1 MIPQIQQVKAAFV
14 PAHDRRAQAQDDG
27 FDRLMQEADERDR
40 RAPHLEQAEAAAQPA
55 PDSSSVP
62 MTSKDQAA
70 SGESEVA
77 TEADKSTECVAA
89 PDILASTTNVGAS
102 AFLADTPAATPQDSS
117 LPTGSPATVATKPAV
132 SGSAVEA
139 AWSLRAGLV
148 APADTTLSPQPD
160 QQDAEGQGAGTHGH
174 DAKTP
179 SSSVDIR
186 LADVVSDSAIAVQRD
201 SFAEAI
207 TTVTDTASVAPNNQG
222 ARQIALTAALVSQT
236 APSPAPPLPMPQ
248 EVSAQLLVH
257 TSAAK
262 TGGIELLL
270 TPEEL
275 GHVRFQMHQH
285 GESMRVVLSA
295 ERPETTEFLRRH
307 AEHLMQ
313 EFRDSGFS
321 DATLSFGQW
330 AQQDHPPAAQTLIA
344 AQLDEGFGDIA
355 RPVAPRSLAQV
366 SLRQGLDIRL

>member
-1 MIPQIQQVKAAFV
+1 MIPQIQQIKAAFV
-14 PAHDRRAQAQDDG
+14 PAHDRRAQTQDDG

-40 RAPHLEQAEAAAQPA
+40 RAADLEQADMGAQPP

-62 MTSKDQAA
+62 VKTKDQAA
-70 SGESEVA
+70 SGESDAA
-77 TEADKSTECVAA
+77 TEADNSDECAAA
-89 PDILASTTNVGAS
+89 PDILAAAANVGATAPS
-102 AFLADTPAATPQDSS
+102 ADTSAATPQDLLLS
-117 LPTGSPATVATKPAV
+117 TGSPTTAAAKTAV

-139 AWSLRAGLV
+139 AWSLRAGMV
-148 APADTTLSPQPD
+148 VPAETTASPGQD
-160 QQDAEGQGAGTHGH
+160 QQDAEGHGTGRHAH
-174 DAKTP
+174 DAKTA
-179 SSSVDIR
+179 SVSEDIR
-186 LADVVSDSAIAVQRD
+186 LADVVGDRATAVQGD
-201 SFAEAI
+201 SLAEAVA
-207 TTVTDTASVAPNNQG
+207 TVVDTANAAPNNQG

-236 APSPAPPLPMPQ
+236 APSPAPPPPVQ
-248 EVSAQLLVH
+248 QSVSAQLLGH

-262 TGGIELLL
+262 AGGIELLL

-295 ERPETTEFLRRH
+295 ERPETAEFLRRH

-330 AQQDHPPAAQTLIA
+330 AQQDHPPAAQALIA
-344 AQLDEGFGDIA
+344 AQLDEGFGDVA

>member
-1 MIPQIQQVKAAFV
+1 MIPQLQQIKAAFV
-14 PAHDRRAQAQDDG
+14 PAHDRRAQTQDDG

-40 RAPHLEQAEAAAQPA
+40 RAADLEQADTGAQPA
-55 PDSSSVP
+55 PDSASV
-62 MTSKDQAA
+62 SVKNKDHAA
-70 SGESEVA
+70 SGESNVV
-77 TEADKSTECVAA
+77 TEADNSDECAVA
-89 PDILASTTNVGAS
+89 PDILAAAVNVCATAPS
-102 AFLADTPAATPQDSS
+102 ADTPAATAQDLS
-117 LPTGSPATVATKPAV
+117 LSIGSPATAATKTAV

-148 APADTTLSPQPD
+148 APAETSASPGQD
-160 QQDAEGQGAGTHGH
+160 QQDAEGDGTGRHGQ
-174 DAKTP
+174 DAKTA
-179 SSSVDIR
+179 SVSVDIR
-186 LADVVSDSAIAVQRD
+186 LADVVGDRATAVQGD
-201 SFAEAI
+201 NLVEAI
-207 TTVTDTASVAPNNQG
+207 TTVADTANAAPNNQG

-236 APSPAPPLPMPQ
+236 APSPAPPPVPQ
-248 EVSAQLLVH
+248 AVSAQLLGH

-262 TGGIELLL
+262 AGGIELLL

-295 ERPETTEFLRRH
+295 ERPETAEFLRRH

-330 AQQDHPPAAQTLIA
+330 AQQDHLPAAQALIA
-344 AQLDEGFGDIA
+344 AQLDEGFGDVA

>member
-1 MIPQIQQVKAAFV
+1 MIPQIQQIKAAFV
-14 PAHDRRAQAQDDG
+14 PAHDRRAQTQDDG

-40 RAPHLEQAEAAAQPA
+40 RAADLEQADTGAQPP

-62 MTSKDQAA
+62 VKTKDQAA
-70 SGESEVA
+70 SGESDAA
-77 TEADKSTECVAA
+77 TEADNSDECAAA
-89 PDILASTTNVGAS
+89 PDILAATATVGATAPS
-102 AFLADTPAATPQDSS
+102 ADTPAATPHDLLLS
-117 LPTGSPATVATKPAV
+117 TGSPTTAAAKTAV

-148 APADTTLSPQPD
+148 APAETSASPGQD
-160 QQDAEGQGAGTHGH
+160 QQDAEGDGTGRHGH
-174 DAKTP
+174 DAKAAP
-179 SSSVDIR
+179 VSVDIR
-186 LADVVSDSAIAVQRD
+186 LADMVGDRATVVQRD
-201 SFAEAI
+201 SFAGAA
-207 TTVTDTASVAPNNQG
+207 TTAPETAAAAPNNQG
-222 ARQIALTAALVSQT
+222 ARQISLTAGLVSQT
-236 APSPAPPLPMPQ
+236 APSPATPPVPQ
-248 EVSAQLLVH
+248 AVSAQLLGH

-262 TGGIELLL
+262 AGGIELLL

-295 ERPETTEFLRRH
+295 ERPETAEFLRRH

-330 AQQDHPPAAQTLIA
+330 AQQDHPPAAQALIA
-344 AQLDEGFGDIA
+344 AQLDEGFGDVA